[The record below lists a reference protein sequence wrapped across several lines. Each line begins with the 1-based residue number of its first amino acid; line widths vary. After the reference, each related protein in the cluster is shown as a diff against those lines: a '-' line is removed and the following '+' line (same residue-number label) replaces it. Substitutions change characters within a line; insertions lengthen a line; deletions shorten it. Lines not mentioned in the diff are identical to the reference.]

1 MNSELSRPS
10 EKGSEEIIC
19 PGIMTRLF
27 SKGHN
32 QKRFPPFAK
41 IWEMYTK
48 QVPSMKEIVEAKNEE
63 KYSGLV
69 WTS

>member
-1 MNSELSRPS
+1 M
-10 EKGSEEIIC
+10 GS
-19 PGIMTRLF
+19 GIMTRLF
-27 SKGHN
+27 LKGHI

-41 IWEMYTK
+41 VWEMHTK
-48 QVPSMKEIVEAKNEE
+48 QVPSIKEIVEAKNEE